1 MQTTTILSLVASGVA
16 CTAFAVRKQ
25 WVLSVAYVFSL
36 AYTVFDK
43 VFPSVLPE
51 EVVTSFSVIFFVLA
65 LVFCCHIFY
74 RRIVA

>member
-1 MQTTTILSLVASGVA
+1 MQTTTILSLVASSVA
-16 CTAFAVRKQ
+16 CAAFAARRQ
-25 WVLSVAYVFSL
+25 WVLSVAYAFSL

-65 LVFCCHIFY
+65 LVFCCQIFY
-74 RRIVA
+74 RKIAA